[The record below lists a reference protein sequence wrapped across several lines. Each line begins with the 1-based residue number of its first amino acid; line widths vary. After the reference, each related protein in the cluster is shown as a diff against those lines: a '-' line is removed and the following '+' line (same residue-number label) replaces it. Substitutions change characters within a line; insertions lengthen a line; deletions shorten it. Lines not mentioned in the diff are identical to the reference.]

1 MIRRVTVLG
10 AGSWGT
16 ALAVHLG
23 RIGHEV
29 RLWARDGA
37 LAADIS
43 ERRANAVYLPD
54 TLLPD
59 SVLVTDAIAD
69 ALLDSELVISAIP
82 SHGCRAVTRMAAPF
96 ISPGATIVS
105 ATKGLEA
112 DTLLRMSEVITEEL
126 GPGPAIVVLSGPSFA
141 IEVAQQLGCAP
152 STLYRH
158 LPGGRTAIAESGMPA
173 GT

>member
-1 MIRRVTVLG
+1 MTRRVTILG

-29 RLWARDGA
+29 RLWARDGG

-69 ALLDSELVISAIP
+69 ALLDSELIISAIP
-82 SHGCRAVTRMAAPF
+82 SHACRAGRRPAAPF
-96 ISPGATIVS
+96 ASPGPT
-105 ATKGLEA
+105 
-112 DTLLRMSEVITEEL
+112 
-126 GPGPAIVVLSGPSFA
+126 
-141 IEVAQQLGCAP
+141 
-152 STLYRH
+152 
-158 LPGGRTAIAESGMPA
+158 
-173 GT
+173 